1 MRYKGNEKHRRETES
16 RSKKTEAGKKEKGEE
31 MTLAEDMVADLGV
44 FYDENDFAVSATLT
58 VGAVVTTISVIF
70 SAPFRGISPAT
81 GEIETTAPE
90 ARCKTSDVST
100 AVHGSTLVIGGVTYN
115 VIGKQPGEDGIE
127 TILVL
132 SKD

>member
-1 MRYKGNEKHRRETES
+1 MGGTGTGT
-16 RSKKTEAGKKEKGEE
+16 RSQEG
-31 MTLAEDMVADLGV
+31 VAPSPPDGTFQAQVVTDLDV
-44 FYDENDFAVSATLT
+44 FFSDFAVAATLVVGGSSTT
-58 VGAVVTTISVIF
+58 VYVIF

-100 AVHGSTLVIGGVTYN
+100 AVHGSTLRIAGVTYK
-115 VIGKQPGEDGIE
+115 VIGKQPGEDNLE